1 MERAAIW
8 IFAGLLAY
16 ICFVLTSI
24 SGKLDEFG
32 ASNLQYA
39 ALSDVTRERSPV
51 GEAQQIVMSHQTA
64 PSVTPM
70 HIGLLLVAMISVF
83 VSWHLSR
90 IYHTHEWTKTVLRK
104 NYAYYTEPYRAPDAR
119 EALHTDQ
126 DCVGDPPRPDG
137 RIKDSWLPCHVTRLD
152 TGWREPQSETG
163 RDIEPMRFYA
173 GMK

>member
-8 IFAGLLAY
+8 VFAGLLAY
-16 ICFVLTSI
+16 ICLVITSI
-24 SGKLDEFG
+24 NGKLDEFN

-39 ALSDVTRERSPV
+39 SLSDVKRETRPS
-51 GEAQQIVMSHQTA
+51 GEAEQIVMSHQAA
-64 PSVTPM
+64 PFVTPT
-70 HIGLLLVAMISVF
+70 HVGLVLIAMVSVF

-104 NYAYYTEPYRAPDAR
+104 NYAYYTEPYRAPETR

-126 DCVGDPPRPDG
+126 DCVGDPPSPDG

-152 TGWREPQSETG
+152 AGSREPQSETV
-163 RDIEPMRFYA
+163 RDIALVRSH
-173 GMK
+173 GGR